1 MKSSDV
7 DSRQLSDW
15 CVIDNFDAP
24 VGSECPAV
32 LRHPLSVGG
41 SVNNVATGKINC
53 GQAAGLRGG
62 LHRSKG
68 NSGRKASDLSA
79 QKEIS

>member
-1 MKSSDV
+1 M
-7 DSRQLSDW
+7 
-15 CVIDNFDAP
+15 IDNFDAP
-24 VGSECPAV
+24 VGSKCTAM

-62 LHRSKG
+62 LHRSKR